1 MATLKPLLLARALL
15 AAGMTLSAC
24 GTGGA
29 VANARRSCHEVKIA
43 LATEK
48 KSEVA
53 GISSSQASALQSL
66 ALAQL
71 LKAMPYAA
79 AATSS
84 DGSWN
89 ALQTAINESE
99 RVPIKYTAA
108 TLTRI
113 CQIADSTSP
122 YL

>member
-1 MATLKPLLLARALL
+1 MATLKPLLLASVLL

-53 GISSSQASALQSL
+53 GISTDKNMSDCRFNFSVSL
-66 ALAQL
+66 TPRETFVQPL
-71 LKAMPYAA
+71 
-79 AATSS
+79 
-84 DGSWN
+84 
-89 ALQTAINESE
+89 E
-99 RVPIKYTAA
+99 
-108 TLTRI
+108 
-113 CQIADSTSP
+113 
-122 YL
+122 